1 MEIKNDT
8 VLTYQQL
15 SDIVLRMKR
24 VRIRQIFLA
33 AILLMNIIFGIMI
46 WVRTTEIDGGIV
58 FISILTLLALIRIPI
73 RLRSTYKDI
82 TGGTDSSWSYLF
94 KENELECTRNDG
106 RVKNDQA
113 TYPYK
118 SISRLEIRKEFI
130 ILYVSKAEFMPIDKK
145 GFSSEAEMNEVIS
158 VLKGKIKN

>member
-1 MEIKNDT
+1 MEIKNET

-15 SDIVLRMKR
+15 SDIVLHMKR
-24 VRIRQIFLA
+24 VRIRQLFIA
-33 AILLMNIIFGIMI
+33 AIFVLYTILCVMFWMETG
-46 WVRTTEIDGGIV
+46 EFDKGLAL
-58 FISILTLLALIRIPI
+58 ISILILIVLIRIPF

-82 TGGTDSSWSYLF
+82 TGGTDSYWSYLF
-94 KENELECTRNDG
+94 KDNELECNRNDG

-113 TYPYK
+113 TYLYE
-118 SISRLEIRKEFI
+118 SISRLEIRKEYI